1 MTLQDLLSLHEEY
14 MTLEFL
20 IDMCEKRLNHLTV
33 QRASASEIGDISQI
47 ERIDAEITTTQTT
60 LNQLN
65 SLL

>member
-1 MTLQDLLSLHEEY
+1 MTLPDSQFLHEEY

-65 SLL
+65 SLI

>member
-1 MTLQDLLSLHEEY
+1 MTLK
-14 MTLEFL
+14 FL

-47 ERIDAEITTTQTT
+47 ERIDAEITTTQIT

-65 SLL
+65 SLI

>member
-1 MTLQDLLSLHEEY
+1 

-20 IDMCEKRLNHLTV
+20 INMCEKRLKHLIV

-60 LNQLN
+60 LNLLK
-65 SLL
+65 SL